1 MVAVET
7 VRHSDYVPQLA
18 TLFNTVFHKEWS
30 LELWRWKH
38 LSNPLNEPDPSVV
51 VALDGGMVVGARPLM
66 RVNLRYQGFLLRAVV
81 PCDTMVHP
89 EYRRHGLFS
98 RMNELAIHNE
108 RAKGTALF
116 FNFPN
121 RISGAGYL
129 NQGWSEVAMLQDLVL
144 VINPNKVASTVLE
157 SDLISSVGAT
167 IYRALLGA
175 RAFRNRLPAGE
186 VTTVAYDEYSDI
198 PSGVPMLYDPDRIEL
213 VRDPEFM
220 RWRLDANPLEES
232 YHLAAFAG
240 GERAGYMGLAI
251 SERLKGLKQGWLLD
265 CLVKGYD
272 IRVFSSLITTAVD
285 LLRGLGC
292 DYIRAWGIQRPDF
305 AAFLTRK
312 MGFWAVP
319 LPLLGRA
326 AGDRLPRLVAK
337 ATASEPLGD
346 LKSFAIS
353 NWNLTPL
360 FRDPT

>member
-30 LELWRWKH
+30 SEMWRWKH
-38 LSNPLNEPDPSVV
+38 LLNPLNEPDPSVV
-51 VALDGGMVVGARPLM
+51 AALDEGMVVGARPLM
-66 RVNLRYQGFLLRAVV
+66 RVNLRYQGFPLRAVV

-98 RMNELAIHNE
+98 RMNELAIQNE

-144 VINPNKVASTVLE
+144 VINPKRVASTVLE
-157 SDLISSVGAT
+157 SDLISGVGAT
-167 IYRALLGA
+167 VYRALLGA
-175 RAFRNRLPAGE
+175 RAFRQRPPTRE

-198 PSGVPMLYDPDRIEL
+198 PGGVLSLYDPERIEL
-213 VRDPEFM
+213 ARTPKFM
-220 RWRLDANPLEES
+220 RWRIDANPLEES
-232 YHLAAFAG
+232 HHLAAFAG
-240 GERAGYMGLAI
+240 GELVGYMALAI
-251 SERLKGLKQGWLLD
+251 SERLKGLKQGWILD
-265 CLVKGYD
+265 CLAKGHN
-272 IRVFSSLITTAVD
+272 IRVFSSLIAAAVD
-285 LLRGLGC
+285 LLRDLGC
-292 DYIRAWGIQRPDF
+292 DYIRAWGTQHPSF
-305 AAFLTRK
+305 AVFLTRR

-326 AGDRLPRLVAK
+326 AGDRLPRLVARII
-337 ATASEPLGD
+337 APEPLRNSR
-346 LKSFAIS
+346 LLAIS